1 MCNVYVFENMLYTLV
16 ELSMDEAIDMDEH
29 NFKVS
34 DIFGTISNRIFWE
47 NWLMSSLIS
56 WRPPQTYLGTC
67 IIFLLFDFGSS
78 TCTIRVFENMS
89 LTLSTGR

>member
-29 NFKVS
+29 NFKAS
-34 DIFGTISNRIFWE
+34 DIFGTISNRILRE

-56 WRPPQTYLGTC
+56 WRPPQTYLGTF
-67 IIFLLFDFGSS
+67 IIDY
-78 TCTIRVFENMS
+78 S
-89 LTLSTGR
+89 LILVLKHVPVLGLDLDDND

>member
-29 NFKVS
+29 NFKAS
-34 DIFGTISNRIFWE
+34 DIFGTISNRILWE

-56 WRPPQTYLGTC
+56 WRPPQTYLGTF
-67 IIFLLFDFGSS
+67 IIDYSLILVLKHIPSVFLKI
-78 TCTIRVFENMS
+78 CH
-89 LTLSTGR
+89 